1 MRDFAPVSGGP
12 SARLRF
18 AAGYFMFM
26 GTFNVLLILFVLVML
41 ARGHAVLR
49 QTVVTHPAGLL
60 IRAASV
66 VLLLVTGYLLYERS
80 RLGGIFAVLLF
91 LPAIIGRAV
100 GEHISMSEVVTAVVG
115 LIIVVSVWRELDHG
129 PHYR

>member
-1 MRDFAPVSGGP
+1 
-12 SARLRF
+12 
-18 AAGYFMFM
+18 M